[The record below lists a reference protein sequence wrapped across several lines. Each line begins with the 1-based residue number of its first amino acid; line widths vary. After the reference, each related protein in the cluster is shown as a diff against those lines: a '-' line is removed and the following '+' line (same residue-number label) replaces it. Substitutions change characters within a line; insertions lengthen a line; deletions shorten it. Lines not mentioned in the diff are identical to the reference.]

1 MIIPESS
8 DQKNRNQIFF
18 LFLFCFSSI
27 EYLNGFDLSI
37 GSNKREAERQGFV
50 LNHVMGIASYRFL
63 MISILPM
70 FFAEEIDFWE
80 GASLESIS
88 FSKQTNE
95 RLLQVGISFLSFVS
109 LSE

>member
-37 GSNKREAERQGFV
+37 GSNKREAERQRGREAERQRGREAGICFESCYGNCFV
-50 LNHVMGIASYRFL
+50 
-63 MISILPM
+63 
-70 FFAEEIDFWE
+70 
-80 GASLESIS
+80 SIS
-88 FSKQTNE
+88 DDFNFTDVLC
-95 RLLQVGISFLSFVS
+95 RRD
-109 LSE
+109 